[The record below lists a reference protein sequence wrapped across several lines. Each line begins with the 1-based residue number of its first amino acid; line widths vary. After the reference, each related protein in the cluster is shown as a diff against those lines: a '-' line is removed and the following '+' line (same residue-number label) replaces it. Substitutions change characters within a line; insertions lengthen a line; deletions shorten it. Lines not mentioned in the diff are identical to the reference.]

1 MTGFRKTLFGV
12 FALVVAVA
20 LSFPALSEANGLK
33 GSSLNSQLRIAATM
47 PASLGDSTRV
57 RLGAGPGKVVLLID
71 APITSRS
78 VKAGD
83 ELEFRVG
90 YPVKHAGQEYMVIPP
105 GARAFGVVEDAVPGA
120 IFEGGKLF
128 IRLTEVEL
136 GGRLE
141 YTEIGREVSTN
152 RVPLT
157 FENDLPPVVGF
168 EGSGYQKLR
177 LFITLPVLGFLSH
190 WPEAT
195 IGRDAEI
202 TALADWR
209 AGSYIYPNERKEMR
223 STPPP
228 RKTKWGAFKRSLVP
242 LVPINLWTFD
252 SKWLNWG
259 GYYVGAGQDWSG
271 IHSGKNF
278 RWGFG
283 LGLLGAGVAQLAYS
297 DQKTET
303 GNLNDDILNNG
314 STQEKID
321 KRNQSHANEEDLLQ
335 TRNYIVAYTAVVYF
349 LNLIDAA
356 TYGGEPKTSKQQNR
370 EPAGLTTP
378 AITLAPTSAYLS
390 VKW

>member
-1 MTGFRKTLFGV
+1 MTGFGKTILGV
-12 FALVVAVA
+12 FVLGVSVVALCV
-20 LSFPALSEANGLK
+20 PAVGEPSGLN
-33 GSSLNSQLRIAATM
+33 GSSINNQLRIAATM

-71 APITSRS
+71 APITSRT
-78 VKAGD
+78 VKNGD
-83 ELEFRVG
+83 VLEFRVG

-105 GARAFGVVEDAVPGA
+105 GAKAYGVVEEAVPGA

-141 YTEIGREVSTN
+141 YTEIGRDVSTN

-177 LFITLPVLGFLSH
+177 FFITLPVLGFLSH

-209 AGSYIYPNERKEMR
+209 AGSYIYPNERAEDK
-223 STPPP
+223 SVPLP
-228 RKTKWGAFKRSLVP
+228 RKTKWGAFKRSLLP
-242 LVPINLWTFD
+242 LIPINLWYFD

-283 LGLLGAGVAQLAYS
+283 LGVLATVYAQLEYNT
-297 DQKTET
+297 QKQTT
-303 GNLNDDILNNG
+303 AHLNKQTPVDVD
-314 STQEKID
+314 E
-321 KRNQSHANEEDLLQ
+321 RNHSHDVAEDWKLA
-335 TRNYIVAYTAVVYF
+335 RNYLATYTALVYV

-356 TYGGEPKTSKQQNR
+356 KYGGEPKTSKQQNR
-370 EPAGLTTP
+370 EPAGLTAP
-378 AITLAPTSAYLS
+378 AIALSPKSISLA
-390 VKW
+390 VRW

>member
-1 MTGFRKTLFGV
+1 MTGFGKTLFGV
-12 FALVVAVA
+12 FALGVAVVALCV
-20 LSFPALSEANGLK
+20 PAVGEPSGLN
-33 GSSLNSQLRIAATM
+33 GSSINSQLRVAATM
-47 PASLGDSTRV
+47 PAAMGDSTRV

-71 APITSRS
+71 APITPRT

-83 ELEFRVG
+83 ELVVRVG

-105 GARAFGVVEDAVPGA
+105 GAKAYGIVEEAIPGG

-141 YTEIGREVSTN
+141 YTEIGREVSTT

-177 LFITLPVLGFLSH
+177 FLITLPVLGFLSH

-209 AGSYIYPNERKEMR
+209 AGSYIYPNERAEDVSMA
-223 STPPP
+223 SP
-228 RKTKWGAFKRSLVP
+228 RKTKWESLKRSLVP
-242 LVPINLWTFD
+242 LIPINFWVFD

-259 GYYVGAGQDWSG
+259 GYYVGGGQDWSG

-283 LGLLGAGVAQLAYS
+283 LGLLATAGAQIRYRHHV
-297 DQKTET
+297 DET
-303 GNLNDDILNNG
+303 TGLNNW
-314 STQEKID
+314 
-321 KRNQSHANEEDLLQ
+321 
-335 TRNYIVAYTAVVYF
+335 
-349 LNLIDAA
+349 
-356 TYGGEPKTSKQQNR
+356 
-370 EPAGLTTP
+370 LTTNGP
-378 AITLAPTSAYLS
+378 DPGVIANRNHSAAVAEGGVERSGLRITA
-390 VKW
+390 